1 MTNTKI
7 LVCAHKEGFVKSDEV
22 FMPVQGGKA
31 DATVDLGIQGDDTG
45 ENISH
50 KNARYAELTVLYWAW
65 KNQKKVDYIGLC
77 HYRRYFKFS
86 RLPFREVKIMPVEK
100 FLSAKDTEFNPD
112 KHLGKYDIILAK
124 PYLSS
129 YPIRLDMI
137 SVVCFYD
144 FFVLKDIINNLF
156 HDYYDSFCYVMDNN
170 KFHHCNMFITKW
182 EIFND
187 YCEWLFAVLGELE
200 KVIPYR
206 EYPLYDGYSRD
217 LGFWGEFLVYVYVL
231 KHKLKVKS
239 YPVIKVEDG
248 VKPPPFRKS
257 MMHFFSANIS
267 FLVSRPLKWWLR
279 KIPR

>member
-7 LVCAHKEGFVKSDEV
+7 LVCTHKEGFVKSNGI

-31 DATVDLGIQGDDTG
+31 VSTIDLGIQGDDTG

-65 KNQKKVDYIGLC
+65 KNQKKADYIGLC

-86 RLPFREVKIMPVEK
+86 RLPFRDVKIMPVEK

-124 PYLSS
+124 PFFSS
-129 YPIRLDMI
+129 YPIHFDMLLAI
-137 SVVCFYD
+137 SNYD
-144 FFVLKDIINNLF
+144 FSLLKDIINNSF
-156 HDYYDSFCYVMDNN
+156 HDYYDSFCYVMDSNI
-170 KFHHCNMFITKW
+170 FYHCNMFITKW

-187 YCEWLFAVLGELE
+187 YSEWLFAVLDELE
-200 KVIPYR
+200 KVIPCS
-206 EYPLYDGYSRD
+206 EYPPHGNNSRYIGYH
-217 LGFWGEFLVYVYVL
+217 GEFLLNVYV
-231 KHKLKVKS
+231 HKNKLNVKN
-239 YPVIKVEDG
+239 YPVIKLADG
-248 VKPPPFRKS
+248 VKSPPLWRSIIRFFTVNIAFR
-257 MMHFFSANIS
+257 MG
-267 FLVSRPLKWWLR
+267 RPLEWWLR

>member
-1 MTNTKI
+1 MSNTKI

-86 RLPFREVKIMPVEK
+86 RLPFRDVKIMSVEK
-100 FLSAKDTEFNPD
+100 FLFAKDTEFNPD

-124 PYLSS
+124 PFLSS
-129 YPIRLDMI
+129 YPIRLDMT
-137 SVVCFYD
+137 SAVCFYD

-170 KFHHCNMFITKW
+170 QFYHCNMFITRR

-200 KVIPYR
+200 KVIPYA
-206 EYPLYDGYSRD
+206 YSRD
-217 LGFWGEFLVYVYVL
+217 LAFFGEFLLYIYV
-231 KHKLKVKS
+231 
-239 YPVIKVEDG
+239 
-248 VKPPPFRKS
+248 
-257 MMHFFSANIS
+257 
-267 FLVSRPLKWWLR
+267 
-279 KIPR
+279 